1 MNEEELDKL
10 VGQVQRFR
18 SHDEGGFDIDGRK
31 IDWKRATEL
40 LNDRMLWP
48 NKSALKIGCQ
58 VMLLIVRLLLARG
71 TLLIGRKE
79 SAWPG
84 AGQRLAR

>member
-10 VGQVQRFR
+10 VGQTHRFR

-31 IDWKRATEL
+31 IDWKKASEL

-48 NKSALKIGCQ
+48 NNSALKVGCQ
-58 VMLLIVRLLLARG
+58 VMLLIVCLFVDREHLANN
-71 TLLIGRKE
+71 
-79 SAWPG
+79 P
-84 AGQRLAR
+84 